1 MQYYITS
8 ELNLA
13 QDIIDIID
21 NYLGYPTAYTQTWAV
36 AKQRVTDQSW
46 YVDVPHVNIAIPFG
60 NISTETYS
68 VTWLPA
74 DTTDY
79 GNV

>member
-21 NYLGYPTAYTQTWAV
+21 NALGYPTTHTQTWAV
-36 AKQRVTDQSW
+36 PAQRITDQAW
-46 YVDVPHVNIAIPFG
+46 YIDVPHVEIPIPYG

-68 VTWLPA
+68 IDWLPPVEP
-74 DTTDY
+74 DT